1 MKRPIINDSNE
12 INAFTGGQIIQQ
24 SYFITNKEIAR

>member
-12 INAFTGGQIIQQ
+12 INAFIGEQIIQQ